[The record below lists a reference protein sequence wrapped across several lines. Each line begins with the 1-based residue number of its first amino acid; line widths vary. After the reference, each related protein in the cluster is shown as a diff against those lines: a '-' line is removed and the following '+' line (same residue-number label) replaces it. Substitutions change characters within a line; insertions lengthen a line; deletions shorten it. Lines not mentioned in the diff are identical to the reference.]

1 LVLEKTQPL
10 SKTSSSVPL
19 LNHSLQLPEGS
30 PIPRNHSHSVLCHPI
45 ALHKCSALSFL
56 SFWPL
61 PPSPRQDQA
70 LRFTN
75 LPVSTPRSKLYP
87 CFISPRSFRLE
98 VRWLRWFVERGLL
111 RDGIEEK
118 DGERRAGVN
127 GKIRVYEVLC
137 LVYSVKK
144 YKSQQNIDYKK
155 IPLARKGEKKNPRE
169 STKKKNHPHVLRYCI
184 KPINIPISVFAFFPF
199 SAPYS
204 PTVFSCFLFFT
215 PCSCFL
221 ASLIPVHNPL
231 FP

>member
-1 LVLEKTQPL
+1 MFPLFHPSLSTFLYNPPISTDLLILFSPPNPSPFNPSQISPPSPIKLLDLEKTQPL

-75 LPVSTPRSKLYP
+75 LPVSTPRSELYP
-87 CFISPRSFRLE
+87 CFISSHSFRLE

-111 RDGIEEK
+111 R
-118 DGERRAGVN
+118 N
-127 GKIRVYEVLC
+127 
-137 LVYSVKK
+137 
-144 YKSQQNIDYKK
+144 N
-155 IPLARKGEKKNPRE
+155 KG
-169 STKKKNHPHVLRYCI
+169 
-184 KPINIPISVFAFFPF
+184 
-199 SAPYS
+199 
-204 PTVFSCFLFFT
+204 
-215 PCSCFL
+215 
-221 ASLIPVHNPL
+221 
-231 FP
+231 